1 VIKQLRVPAWAW
13 SELAEPRVV
22 PLATNALYYTLLV
35 VSVGGGWGGGG
46 GGWGWVGGARQEHG
60 ARGSSGD
67 VSSVIPT

>member
-35 VSVGGGWGGGG
+35 VSVGGGWVGGVGVGVGG
-46 GGWGWVGGARQEHG
+46 GGWGG
-60 ARGSSGD
+60 RGRSTGLGEAQ
-67 VSSVIPT
+67 VT